1 MLKIVDLKIEGLNK
15 GCVAD
20 KRPNISFALES
31 DIQNEAMKQA
41 VINVGKW
48 KKNTTSQINNVYEG
62 EMTPFT
68 QYKVNILVEGES
80 GQQAEAET
88 YFCTGRLNKPWE
100 AKWITNMAYE
110 YSTKES
116 PVPMNFKYQF
126 DIEDKKIKRAWINS
140 SALGIYELQLNGE
153 KVGNDYFAP
162 GFTSYDYQIQYQ
174 TYDIT
179 EELKKKNEILAI
191 VGGGWAAGTFNYNRK
206 SKISADRQAFLCE
219 IHIEYEDGTTET
231 IGSDSSWKVSM
242 DGPYKFGDW
251 YDGEIYDANV
261 NWNDV
266 EWKNADITK
275 LRHDS
280 KLLAQYGCSVQRETE
295 LFPTYMHTTSSGE
308 LIYDFGQNFA
318 GVINAKIVG
327 KEGQTITFRHAEV
340 LVDGELFVKSLRTA
354 KATAEYT
361 CIDGEQQYSPKLTY
375 MGFRYVGVK
384 GIDKSRLELSAYV
397 LHSNLN
403 NNGEF
408 KCSNPLINQLQSNI
422 QWGGKSNFVDIPTDC
437 PQRDE
442 RLGWTGDISVFART
456 ACYNFDMSRFLG
468 KWLMDMRSE
477 QGKGGGLPMVI
488 PRAGDAW
495 PVMATACWGDSCI
508 LVPWAEYLAR
518 GDIRVL
524 QNHYSAMKK
533 FIKAAKWWAGF
544 GSISKTERYIWKGP
558 FQWGDWCAPEGSAP
572 DWIKHARWVATA
584 YFYNSSHIVSQI
596 ADILGE
602 KEDKEYYENLS
613 RKIVTAYRKKFT
625 DGKGTLKEEFQTAY
639 VLPLYFEM
647 SSLTKDEINNMT
659 DNLVKL
665 IRKAD
670 NHLSTGFPGTPYI
683 LFALSDNGKADVA
696 YELLLQETCPSW
708 LYEVKAGGTTI
719 WERWDALRPD
729 GTVNITELSGNE
741 KEGDESSGGMVSFN
755 HYANGAV
762 GDWLYRR
769 CLGIETIEGGYKTFK
784 VEPILGGNIDWAE
797 GKVNTPYGW
806 IKVKWKLK
814 DNQFTINLHIP
825 VSTKCNLVMPDKES
839 YELNSGN
846 YTYTC
851 LYES

>member
-1 MLKIVDLKIEGLNK
+1 MLKIVDMKIEGLNK
-15 GCVAD
+15 DCVTD
-20 KRPNISFALES
+20 KRPNISFTLES

-41 VINVGKW
+41 VITVGKW
-48 KKNTTSQINNVYEG
+48 KKITTNQINNVYEG
-62 EMTPFT
+62 EMIPFT
-68 QYKVNILVEGES
+68 QYKVNVLVEGES

-88 YFCTGRLNKPWE
+88 YFCTGRLNEPWE
-100 AKWITNMAYE
+100 AKWITDMSYE

-116 PVPMNFKYQF
+116 PVPMSFKYQF
-126 DIEDKKIKRAWINS
+126 DIKDKKVKRAWINS

-174 TYDIT
+174 TYDVT
-179 EELKKKNEILAI
+179 EELKNKNEILAI

-206 SKISADRQAFLCE
+206 SKISADRQALLCE
-219 IHIEYEDGTTET
+219 IHIEYEDGIIET

-251 YDGEIYDANV
+251 YDGEVYDATV
-261 NWNDV
+261 NWDNV
-266 EWKNADITK
+266 EWKDADITK

-295 LFPTYMHTTSSGE
+295 LFPIYMHTTSSGE

-318 GVINAKIVG
+318 GVINARIVG
-327 KEGQTITFRHAEV
+327 KKGQTITFRHAEI

-361 CIDGEQQYSPKLTY
+361 CTDGEQQYSPKLTY

-384 GIDKSRLELSAYV
+384 GIDKNQLELSAYV
-397 LHSNLN
+397 LHSDLN
-403 NNGEF
+403 ENGEF

-456 ACYNFDMSRFLG
+456 ACYNFDMSRFLD

-518 GDIRVL
+518 GDKRVL
-524 QNHYSAMKK
+524 QDHYSAMKK

-544 GSISKTERYIWKGP
+544 GSISTTDRYIWQRP

-572 DWIKHARWVATA
+572 DWIKHAKWVATA
-584 YFYNSSHIVSQI
+584 YFYNSCNIVSQI
-596 ADILGE
+596 ADILDE
-602 KEDKEYYENLS
+602 KEDKEYYKNLS
-613 RKIVTAYRKKFT
+613 RNIADAYRKKFT
-625 DGKGTLKEEFQTAY
+625 DGRGTLKEEFQTAY

-647 SSLTKDEINNMT
+647 SSLNKEEIRNMT

-683 LFALSDNGKADVA
+683 LFALSDNGRADVA
-696 YELLLQETCPSW
+696 YELLLQDTCPSW

-741 KEGDESSGGMVSFN
+741 KKEDESSGGMVSFN

-769 CLGIETIEGGYKTFK
+769 CLGIETNEGGYKTFK
-784 VEPILGGNIDWAE
+784 VEPILGGNLDWVE

-806 IKVKWKLK
+806 IKVKWELK

-825 VSTKCNLVMPDKES
+825 VSTKCNLVMPNKEKH
-839 YELNSGN
+839 ELDSGD
-846 YTYTC
+846 YTYSC

>member
-1 MLKIVDLKIEGLNK
+1 MLRIVDLKIEGLNK
-15 GCVAD
+15 ACVTD

-41 VINVGKW
+41 VITVGKW
-48 KKNTTSQINNVYEG
+48 KKVTTDQINNVYDG
-62 EMTPFT
+62 EMNPFT
-68 QYKVNILVEGES
+68 EYKVNVFVEGES
-80 GQQAEAET
+80 GQKAEAET
-88 YFCTGRLNKPWE
+88 YFNTGRLDEPWK
-100 AKWITNMAYE
+100 AKWITNMSYE
-110 YSTKES
+110 YSAKES
-116 PVPMNFKYQF
+116 PVPMSFQHEF
-126 DIEDKKIKRAWINS
+126 SRQDKKVKRAWINA

-153 KVGNDYFAP
+153 KVGKDYFAP

-179 EELKKKNEILAI
+179 ENLKKKNEILAI

-206 SKISADRQAFLCE
+206 SKISADRQALLCE
-219 IHIEYEDGTTET
+219 IHIEYVDGEKEI
-231 IGSDSSWKVSM
+231 IGSDSSWNVTCE
-242 DGPYKFGDW
+242 GPYKFADW
-251 YDGEIYDANV
+251 YDGEVYDATV
-261 NWNDV
+261 DWKEINW
-266 EWKNADITK
+266 KKADITN
-275 LRHDS
+275 LRHNS
-280 KLLAQYGCSVQRETE
+280 RILAQYGCSVQRETE
-295 LFPTYMHTTSSGE
+295 LFPNYMYTTPTGE

-318 GVINAKIVG
+318 GVINAKIIG
-327 KEGQTITFRHAEV
+327 KEGQDITFRHAEV
-340 LVDGELFVKSLRTA
+340 LVDGELFIKSLRTA
-354 KATAEYT
+354 KATAKYI
-361 CIDGEQQYSPKLTY
+361 CIEGEQQYSPKLTY

-384 GIDKSRLELSAYV
+384 GIDKSQLELSAYV
-397 LHSNLN
+397 LHSNLDK
-403 NNGEF
+403 NGEF
-408 KCSNPLINQLQSNI
+408 ECSNSLINQLQSNI

-442 RLGWTGDISVFART
+442 RLGWTGDIAVFART

-518 GDIRVL
+518 GDRRVL
-524 QNHYSAMKK
+524 QEHYFAMKK
-533 FIKAAKWWAGF
+533 FLKAAKWWSGF
-544 GSISKTERYIWKGP
+544 CSFTKTERYIWKRP

-572 DWIKHARWVATA
+572 DWIKHAEWVATA
-584 YFYNSSHIVSQI
+584 YFYNSCNIVSKI
-596 ADILGE
+596 ANILGE
-602 KEDKEYYENLS
+602 EDDECYYKKLS
-613 RKIVTAYRKKFT
+613 EKISYAYRKKFT

-639 VLPLYFEM
+639 VLPLYFRM
-647 SSLTKDEINNMT
+647 LSSENDEIKNMT
-659 DNLVKL
+659 DNLVEL

-683 LFALSDNGKADVA
+683 LFALSDNGRADVA

-741 KEGDESSGGMVSFN
+741 KKEDESTGGMVSFN

-769 CLGIETIEGGYKTFK
+769 CLGIETIEGGYKIFK
-784 VEPILGGNIDWAE
+784 VEPILGENLKWVK

-806 IKVKWKLK
+806 IKIKWEIVN
-814 DNQFTINLHIP
+814 DYFTIYLHIP
-825 VSTKCNLVMPDKES
+825 VSTKCNLVMPNKEN
-839 YELNSGN
+839 YELNSGE
-846 YTYTC
+846 YTYSC
-851 LYES
+851 PI